1 MRIFNLVVVCLWLA
15 CGTVCAASR
24 ALVIGIGEYP
34 AESGWGRIS
43 GDKDVPYVVKT
54 LEANGYA
61 KSDIVTL
68 INAAATRENI
78 IRAFNNLIFTC
89 RKGDNVYIHYSGH
102 GQLVTDLNGDDQS
115 GYDEAWVPYDAAMA
129 YVPGVYEG
137 ERHLLDDEINIM
149 LHKLT
154 KKIGDTGRLTVVSD
168 ACHSGGITCDV
179 SDYAESN
186 IGDTVVYRGAN
197 SIFTMPQNGSEH
209 FIKMQKPVSESWI
222 AISAC
227 MYYQNNKECVKIR
240 CGSLT
245 YALYMLRDKL
255 GAISVETLMPLLKD
269 NISVMA
275 NTKRQDPCADAPKY
289 LMNKPIL

>member
-34 AESGWGRIS
+34 AEKGWSKIS

-54 LEANGYA
+54 LEANGYT

-78 IRAFNNLIFTC
+78 VRAFNNLIFTC

-102 GQLVTDLNGDDQS
+102 GQLVTDLNGDEQS

-154 KKIGDTGRLTVVSD
+154 KRIGDTGRLTVVSD

-209 FIKMQKPVSESWI
+209 FIKMQKPVAESWI